1 MRLVINTNVILVS
14 VSPKSKYH
22 WIFQALKSERFDL
35 LVTND
40 ILLEYQEILE
50 KKYSTSAAKLLLG
63 TLDVLPNVHE
73 ITPNF
78 YWNLI
83 IQDPDDDKFVDCAI
97 SGNADHLVSEDS
109 DFNILKSIDFPTVSV
124 LNIQEFKEILK
135 KS

>member
-14 VSPKSKYH
+14 VSPKSNYH

-63 TLDVLPNVHE
+63 TLDVLFNVHE

-97 SGNADHLVSEDS
+97 SGNADHLVSEDADLIS
-109 DFNILKSIDFPTVSV
+109 
-124 LNIQEFKEILK
+124 
-135 KS
+135 